1 MNLATNLDQIK
12 SVGPK
17 TAAEL
22 RRAGLHT
29 VGDILMFLP
38 RKHED
43 FTNVTPIAELQPGKV
58 TIRARCQQIST
69 RPVRR
74 GLRLTTAVLA
84 DDTSKLNAVWFN
96 QPYRV
101 QQLGG
106 SNEWFYFSG
115 TFEYNYGRYQLTNPT
130 AELAKELP
138 VQADRLL
145 PVYHAVRGLKSQTV
159 RKVIEQLRPLMSVLP
174 ETLPPSVV
182 QSEQLLDRAAAIS
195 AMHFPRDEREVE
207 QARQRLAFEELFE
220 LVLAS
225 QLNKIDNQKLAGF
238 AIPFEKSVV
247 QDFVKKLPFTLT
259 NAQRRGAWDILQDF
273 ENARP
278 MNRLLQGDVGSGKTV
293 VAGLAARQAAS
304 AGYQTAFMAPTE
316 ILARQ
321 HAETLAK
328 LLEPFGV
335 TVGLLIGSVK
345 GKARQTLYQ
354 QIASGS
360 VDVVVGTHALIQDK
374 VEFHSLG
381 FVIIDEQHRFGVE
394 QRQRLLMKV
403 KDEKVGSG
411 ALDTL
416 SEPMTIAAGSS
427 RETGRAAPGSR
438 ARHGGEESVSSALL
452 NAKKPSIT
460 AVMPHLLAMTATPIP
475 RSLALTVYGEL
486 DVSVLDEQPRG
497 RRPIL
502 TTIISPPSREAA
514 YTAIDQQIAQ
524 GRQVY
529 VVCSLITD
537 SDSSDRKSVEV
548 EYKRLKNSIFG
559 HRRIAILHG
568 KMAASEK
575 DQIMQAFKNQ
585 KYDVLVSTTVIEVGV
600 DVPNATIMM
609 IEDADQFGLAQL
621 HQLRGRVGRGQ
632 HQSFCYLMMST
643 NNKPSQRLREIEK
656 SNDGFHL
663 AEVDMSLRG
672 PGEIYGRMQHG
683 ALNLQIATLAD
694 TQLIARAQ
702 KAAKRFIDSGESLSK
717 YPALEARVRHN
728 QRVTTLN

>member
-1 MNLATNLDQIK
+1 MNLATSLDQIK
-12 SVGPK
+12 GVGPK

-22 RRAGLHT
+22 RRAGLQT

-43 FTNVTPIAELQPGKV
+43 FTHVTPIAELQPGKV

-106 SNEWFYFSG
+106 SDEWFYFSG

-182 QSEQLLDRAAAIS
+182 QSEQLLDRAAAIL

-247 QDFVKKLPFTLT
+247 QDFVKKLPFALT
-259 NAQRRGAWDILQDF
+259 NAQRRAAWDILQDF

-345 GKARQTLYQ
+345 GKSRQTLYQ
-354 QIASGS
+354 QIASGA

-374 VEFHSLG
+374 VEFHRLG

-394 QRQRLLMKV
+394 QRQKLLMKV
-403 KDEKVGSG
+403 KDEEVKSG
-411 ALDTL
+411 TLDML

-427 RETGRAAPGSR
+427 RETGRVAPGSR
-438 ARHGGEESVSSALL
+438 ARHGGEESVSSAPLDT
-452 NAKKPSIT
+452 KKSSV
-460 AVMPHLLAMTATPIP
+460 AAMPHLLAMTATPIP

-502 TTIISPPSREAA
+502 TKIISPPSREAA

-524 GRQVY
+524 GRQAY

-537 SDSSDRKSVEV
+537 SDSNDRKSVEA

-559 HRRIAILHG
+559 HRRIAMLHG
-568 KMAASEK
+568 KMTASEK
-575 DQIMQAFKNQ
+575 DQIMQAFKDQ
-585 KYDVLVSTTVIEVGV
+585 RYDILVSTTVIEVGV

-632 HQSFCYLMMST
+632 HQSYCYLMMST

-656 SNDGFHL
+656 SSDGFHL